1 MPTPLETAL
10 ENLAT
15 ETWQRL
21 RDIKAFLVR
30 PEPFNMVRLGETN
43 ITDLAMM
50 DLCRRG
56 LSRSIFIQTPPDKER
71 FHGTDFEWWIGS
83 DALGW
88 FRLAVQ
94 AKKLDMKRGRYLAF
108 GHKVGGKP
116 QIQVLE
122 EYADEKKATP
132 LYCLYNYSN
141 IADPEKHWHCCQRP
155 FRPEELGCS
164 ITPASRVSDA
174 IHTRGKRSFEFI
186 HECDQT
192 LPWQCLA
199 SCPYVHNALVQRGM
213 KATVSPFFLFD
224 PRSYHPELPPFLG
237 GQRGNLPHIRM
248 GLPVDEDG
256 PPGVDVEGDVPGL
269 VGFEDEVEGYVPELV
284 DFDDEVAEHYR
295 PLREQPDIIP
305 LPGAVYVTP
314 LIG

>member
-10 ENLAT
+10 GNLAT
-15 ETWQRL
+15 DTWQRL
-21 RDIKAFLVR
+21 QDIKAFLVR
-30 PEPFNMVRLGETN
+30 PEPFNTVRFGETT

-56 LSRSIFIQTPPDKER
+56 LNRSIFIPTPPDKER
-71 FHGTDFEWWIGS
+71 LHGTDFEWWIGS
-83 DALGW
+83 DVLGW

-94 AKKLDMKRGRYLAF
+94 AKKLDMKKGRYLAF

-122 EYADEKKATP
+122 GYADEKNATP

-141 IADPEKHWHCCQRP
+141 MADPEKHWHCCQRP

-174 IHTRGKRSFEFI
+174 IDSWGKRSFEFI

-199 SCPYVHNALVQRGM
+199 SCPYVRNALGQRGM
-213 KATVSPFFLFD
+213 GASVSPFPLFD
-224 PRSYHPELPPFLG
+224 PRSYHPELPRFLRR
-237 GQRGNLPHIRM
+237 QWGNLSHTTMR
-248 GLPVDEDG
+248 LPVDGDRL
-256 PPGVDVEGDVPGL
+256 PGVD
-269 VGFEDEVEGYVPELV
+269 VEGYVPELV
-284 DFDDEVAEHYR
+284 DFDDGVAEHYQ
-295 PLREQPDIIP
+295 PLPEQPGVIP
-305 LPGAVYVTP
+305 LPDAVYVTP
-314 LIG
+314 LVG

>member
-1 MPTPLETAL
+1 MPTPLEAAL

-30 PEPFNMVRLGETN
+30 PEPFNMVRLGETT

-71 FHGTDFEWWIGS
+71 FRGTDFEWWIGS
-83 DALGW
+83 DAFGW

-94 AKKLDMKRGRYLAF
+94 AKKLDMKRDRYLAF
-108 GHKVGGKP
+108 VHKVGGKP

-122 EYADEKKATP
+122 EYADEKNATP

-141 IADPEKHWHCCQRP
+141 MADPEKHWHCCQRP
-155 FRPEELGCS
+155 FRSEELGCS
-164 ITPASRVSDA
+164 IAPASRVSDA
-174 IHTRGKRSFEFI
+174 IGTRGKRSFEFI
-186 HECDQT
+186 HECNQT

-199 SCPYVHNALVQRGM
+199 SCPYVRNALDQRGM
-213 KATVSPFFLFD
+213 EASISPFPLFD
-224 PRSYHPELPPFLG
+224 PRSYHLELPRFLG
-237 GQRGNLPHIRM
+237 GQRGNLSQIRIP
-248 GLPVDEDG
+248 LAADEDG
-256 PPGVDVEGDVPGL
+256 LPGVD
-269 VGFEDEVEGYVPELV
+269 VEGYVPELV

-295 PLREQPDIIP
+295 PLREQPDVIP
-305 LPGAVYVTP
+305 LPDAVYVTP
-314 LIG
+314 VVG